1 MDKFQTWISQGE
13 APVEE
18 DVLRDFRELP
28 MLQGVAQVLTALE
41 RGDPDFITRGPLGSM
56 NLVPG
61 IPNPLSALTRT
72 VERIGDNTVTK
83 TGANYDIYPR
93 DDVIRMTDANE
104 LKLGPNGNYD
114 FRWVGMPKGD
124 AGEQMFNAVHNGYL
138 NMVATN
144 VFADNNY
151 AEIPRYDS
159 LGRLV
164 TDGPTYEEAPYTRLY
179 NAFSPMVIGAS
190 EDQPAYVDELVRL
203 DWPVPMLPANR
214 VVKGI
219 KLTEMQLS
227 NLVWIAKGNPDQVP
241 ANMAE
246 LGIVPVNV
254 RVKRRYSSFRDVC
267 F

>member
-1 MDKFQTWISQGE
+1 M
-13 APVEE
+13 
-18 DVLRDFRELP
+18 
-28 MLQGVAQVLTALE
+28 
-41 RGDPDFITRGPLGSM
+41 
-56 NLVPG
+56 
-61 IPNPLSALTRT
+61 SALTRT

-83 TGANYDIYPR
+83 TGANYDIYTR

-144 VFADNNY
+144 VFADNKY

-203 DWPVPMLPANR
+203 DWPVPMQPANR

-254 RVKRRYSSFRDVC
+254 RVKRRYSSFRDGLERLMNSREYRNSTDKEKKSLITSLNDSFMDAAFQVLSDMPGNERIGEAARDIESLKKDELL
-267 F
+267 